1 MQAKEVG
8 GKKKG
13 FYPVSFDEN
22 FPSSLPVRCT
32 RKSLPHSSA
41 DISWSFQVPSYF
53 FFLLSS
59 GAHTL
64 RTAAHFSPS
73 PACLF
78 TSPPLPCTQHLLFS
92 SSLGWLF
99 SERRPWSNQLVL
111 AAGRCSVEGEKERK
125 PFSSPFLNL
134 SSSPARVGG
143 TVPRLIRANVF
154 RPTPSLPPY
163 EKWEC
168 GKWEME
174 ESVGK
179 G

>member
-41 DISWSFQVPSYF
+41 DISWSFQVPSFYF
-53 FFLLSS
+53 FSPLVRCPHTSHGSS
-59 GAHTL
+59 
-64 RTAAHFSPS
+64 
-73 PACLF
+73 
-78 TSPPLPCTQHLLFS
+78 LFS
-92 SSLGWLF
+92 SPCLFIYKPSSSMYSTSPLFILLGMAF
-99 SERRPWSNQLVL
+99 FRASNQLVL

-154 RPTPSLPPY
+154 RPTPVPPSL
-163 EKWEC
+163 
-168 GKWEME
+168 
-174 ESVGK
+174 
-179 G
+179 